1 MVTRCRNPPLR
12 LYGTSRRAAESQKRR
27 TGTEPE
33 VPSTIAAVLDFLVL
47 MKDAINIG
55 NVSIAPN
62 LVLAPMAGVTDSS
75 FRRLIKELGGVG
87 LIVTEFISVEG
98 ITRGNMRTHRMM
110 KFLPQERPL
119 SIQIFGYDDA
129 RMIAAAEIIEETGAD
144 IVDINC
150 GCPAKKVV
158 NGGGGSSLLRDL
170 PQLEKILRGIRK
182 AVSIPVTMKI
192 RTGWDDSS
200 INAVEVARLIE
211 DCGGDMVAIHGRTRQ
226 QGYSGVANWDV
237 IAEVKQAVS
246 IPVIGCGDVTT
257 PEQALKRL
265 ADTEVDAVMI
275 GRGAIANPWIFRQTS
290 ELMRGA
296 PVYVPPLSE
305 KHRVLHRYHEL
316 LRDEMPERAL
326 SGKLK
331 QMCGYFTHGLAGGA
345 RLRERVFHSQTITG
359 IYDQID
365 EYFASMIDRGVP
377 PDALTREERTFVD
390 PQPRDP
396 KNAEFTRIASS

>member
-1 MVTRCRNPPLR
+1 MTN
-12 LYGTSRRAAESQKRR
+12 Q
-27 TGTEPE
+27 
-33 VPSTIAAVLDFLVL
+33 
-47 MKDAINIG
+47 INIG
-55 NVSIAPN
+55 RIAITPN
-62 LVLAPMAGVTDSS
+62 LALAPMAGVTDSS

-110 KFLPQERPL
+110 KFLPEERPL
-119 SIQIFGYDDA
+119 SIQIFGYDDQ
-129 RMIAAAEIIEETGAD
+129 RMVAAAEIIEESGAD

-170 PQLEKILRGIRK
+170 PQLEKILRRVRK

-211 DCGGDMVAIHGRTRQ
+211 DCGGNMVAIHGRTRQ
-226 QGYSGVANWDV
+226 QGYSGQANWNV
-237 IAEVKQAVS
+237 IAAVKQAVS

-257 PEQALKRL
+257 PEQALARL
-265 ADTEVDAVMI
+265 AETGVDGVMI
-275 GRGAIANPWIFRQTS
+275 GRGAIANPWVFRQTS
-290 ELMRGA
+290 ELMREE
-296 PVYVPPLSE
+296 PVYQPTLGE

-316 LRDEMPERAL
+316 LRDELPERAL

-345 RLRERVFHSQTITG
+345 RLRERVFHSQTISE

-365 EYFASMIDRGVP
+365 EYFESMIEQGMP
-377 PDALTREERTFVD
+377 PDALRAREFVD

-396 KNAEFTRIASS
+396 KNAEFIRHGTLATS

>member
-1 MVTRCRNPPLR
+1 MLNFCLVTMN
-12 LYGTSRRAAESQKRR
+12 Q
-27 TGTEPE
+27 
-33 VPSTIAAVLDFLVL
+33 ID
-47 MKDAINIG
+47 IG
-55 NVSIAPN
+55 NVTITPN
-62 LVLAPMAGVTDSS
+62 LALAPMAGVTDSS

-110 KFLPQERPL
+110 KFLPEERPL
-119 SIQIFGYDDA
+119 SIQIFGYSDE
-129 RMIAAAEIIEETGAD
+129 RMVAAAEIIQECGAD

-170 PQLEKILRGIRK
+170 PQLEKILRRVRK
-182 AVSIPVTMKI
+182 AVSIPLTMKI

-211 DCGGDMVAIHGRTRQ
+211 DCGGDMVAIHGRTRM
-226 QGYSGVANWDV
+226 QGYSGQADWNV
-237 IAEVKQAVS
+237 IAAVKRAVS

-257 PEQALKRL
+257 PDQAQARL
-265 ADTEVDAVMI
+265 NETGVNGVMI
-275 GRGAIANPWIFRQTS
+275 GRGAIANPWIFRQTT
-290 ELMRGA
+290 ELMRGEEI
-296 PVYVPPLSE
+296 YQPPLSD

-326 SGKLK
+326 TGKLK

-345 RLRERVFHSQTITG
+345 RLRERVFHSQTIAE

-365 EYFASMIDRGVP
+365 EYFASMIERGVP
-377 PDALTREERTFVD
+377 PDARTREERAFVD
-390 PQPRDP
+390 PEPRDP
-396 KNAEFTRIASS
+396 KNAQFTRTAPSVTG